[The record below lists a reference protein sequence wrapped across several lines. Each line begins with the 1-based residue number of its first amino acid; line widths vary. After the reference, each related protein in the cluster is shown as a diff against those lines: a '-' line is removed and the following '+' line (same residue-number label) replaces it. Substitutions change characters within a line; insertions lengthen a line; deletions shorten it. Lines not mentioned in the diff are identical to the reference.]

1 MVSRTV
7 GKERA
12 FRSKLTNMRQ
22 AKNRLLSGLWN
33 NYTVTTDRKS
43 DITNAPNDWARKHKD
58 EKYIFNLQ
66 PQMISVL
73 VQTADIVKKLPKL
86 KFKE

>member
-1 MVSRTV
+1 M
-7 GKERA
+7 EH
-12 FRSKLTNMRQ
+12 
-22 AKNRLLSGLWN
+22 
-33 NYTVTTDRKS
+33 YTVTTDRKS

-73 VQTADIVKKLPKL
+73 VQTADIVKKLPGTTRIKYQ
-86 KFKE
+86 KMT

>member
-1 MVSRTV
+1 MPVEAYEYAASEKSAV
-7 GKERA
+7 EWI
-12 FRSKLTNMRQ
+12 MEH
-22 AKNRLLSGLWN
+22 
-33 NYTVTTDRKS
+33 YTVTTDRKS